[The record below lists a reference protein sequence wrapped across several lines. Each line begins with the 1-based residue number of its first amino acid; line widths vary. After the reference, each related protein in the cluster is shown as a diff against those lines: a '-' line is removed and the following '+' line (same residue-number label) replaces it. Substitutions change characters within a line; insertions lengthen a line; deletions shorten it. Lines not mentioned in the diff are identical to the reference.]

1 VPVVVRTLLRTVDN
15 SNSGRL
21 AIAEICKQ
29 AVTLSSPSLALLVD
43 VLNDGLTLSTLAPS
57 LFIKHFQNKVK
68 CSINE
73 KSNHHHHHNDSGE
86 SASALTHF
94 DVIVIMILFRHP
106 QHSFQV
112 HVYIE
117 FP

>member
-15 SNSGRL
+15 SNSGSL

-73 KSNHHHHHNDSGE
+73 KSSHHPHDSEE

-94 DVIVIMILFRHP
+94 DFIVIMILFRHP

-112 HVYIE
+112 HVMKL
-117 FP
+117 P